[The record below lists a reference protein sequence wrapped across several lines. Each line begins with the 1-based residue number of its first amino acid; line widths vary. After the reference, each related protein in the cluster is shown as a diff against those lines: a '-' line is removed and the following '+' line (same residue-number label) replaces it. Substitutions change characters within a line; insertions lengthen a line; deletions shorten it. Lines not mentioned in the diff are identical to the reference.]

1 MSKYEAI
8 HFVDTAQAVWNY
20 SLFTDEDVHAFQ
32 HGTHSTL
39 YQLFGNK
46 QIEVLG
52 VQGTYFSV
60 WAPNAT
66 AVFVTGNFNDWNNEA
81 HPLKVRLEASGIW
94 EGFIPNIGQG
104 EVYKYHIHGY
114 NGVQLDKGD
123 PYAHYWELR
132 PQTASI
138 TWQTAYQWQDQQW
151 MEDRKIKNR
160 IDQPYSVYEVH
171 LASWMRPDKNN
182 PDAYNS
188 YTQLIDLLVPYVKDM
203 GFTHVELMPV
213 MEHPFDGSWG
223 YQGAGFF
230 APTSRFGNPQA
241 FAALVDAFHQ
251 ASIGVI
257 LDWVPSHFP
266 YDSHGLFMFDGAN
279 TYEYADMR
287 KGYHPDW
294 NSYIFNYK
302 RGEVKS
308 FLISSAKF
316 WCDQFHIDAL
326 RVDAVSSM
334 LRLDYSRAEGQWEP
348 NEFGGNGNLEA
359 IEFIKDLNITLYRD
373 FPAIQTIAEEASDW
387 PGISQ
392 PVFMDGL
399 GFGMKWMM
407 GWMHDTLN
415 YFKLDP
421 IMRSGAQDK
430 FSFSMMY
437 YHDEHFML
445 PLSHDEVV
453 HGKSPMLYKMPGDTW
468 QKFAN
473 LRLLY
478 SYMFLHPGAKL
489 MFMGNEFAATK
500 EWDFQSELQ
509 WDLLQYPN
517 HGGMKYCV
525 QELNALYKAHPALY
539 ELQYEEGGFEWVEL
553 NQRQEGIIAF
563 KRKAKDPDQ
572 AILVVFNMT
581 PVPRHQ
587 FPIRVKGKTIWK
599 EIFNSDDQAFWGSG
613 NVKNQNI
620 QCISVDGTN
629 QLQEIQLELPP
640 LAAVVLK

>member
-1 MSKYEAI
+1 
-8 HFVDTAQAVWNY
+8 
-20 SLFTDEDVHAFQ
+20 
-32 HGTHSTL
+32 
-39 YQLFGNK
+39 
-46 QIEVLG
+46 
-52 VQGTYFSV
+52 
-60 WAPNAT
+60 
-66 AVFVTGNFNDWNNEA
+66 
-81 HPLKVRLEASGIW
+81 
-94 EGFIPNIGQG
+94 
-104 EVYKYHIHGY
+104 
-114 NGVQLDKGD
+114 
-123 PYAHYWELR
+123 
-132 PQTASI
+132 
-138 TWQTAYQWQDQQW
+138 
-151 MEDRKIKNR
+151 
-160 IDQPYSVYEVH
+160 
-171 LASWMRPDKNN
+171 MRPDKNN
-182 PDAYNS
+182 PDSYNS
-188 YTQLIDLLVPYVKDM
+188 YTQLIDLMVPYVKDM
-203 GFTHVELMPV
+203 GFTHVEFMPV

-230 APTSRFGNPQA
+230 APTSRFGNPQE
-241 FAALVDAFHQ
+241 FAALVEAFHQ
-251 ASIGVI
+251 AGIGVI

-316 WCDQFHIDAL
+316 WCDQFHIDGL

-348 NEFGGNGNLEA
+348 NEFGGNGNIEA

-407 GWMHDTLN
+407 GWMHDSLD

-421 IMRSGAQDK
+421 IMRAGAQDK
-430 FSFSMMY
+430 FTFSMMY
-437 YHDEHFML
+437 YYDEHFML

-453 HGKSPMLYKMPGDTW
+453 HGKSPMLYKMPGDDW

-478 SYMFLHPGAKL
+478 AYMFLHPGAKL
-489 MFMGNEFAATK
+489 LFMGNEFAATK

-509 WDLLQYPN
+509 WDLLQHPS

-525 QELNALYKAHPALY
+525 QQLNALYKANRALY
-539 ELQYEEGGFEWVEL
+539 ELQYDKSGFEWVET
-553 NQRQEGIIAF
+553 NQRQEGILAF
-563 KRKAKDPDQ
+563 KRKGKNREDDL
-572 AILVVFNMT
+572 LVVFNMT
-581 PVPRHQ
+581 PLPKHQ
-587 FPIRVKGKTIWK
+587 FPIHVQGKATWK
-599 EIFNSDDQAFWGSG
+599 EVFNSDAKAFWGTG
-613 NVKNQNI
+613 EKQNNTV
-620 QCISVDGTN
+620 QGVVEDATTN
-629 QLQEIQLELPP
+629 MQTFYLELPP
-640 LAAVVLK
+640 LAAIVLN

>member
-1 MSKYEAI
+1 
-8 HFVDTAQAVWNY
+8 
-20 SLFTDEDVHAFQ
+20 
-32 HGTHSTL
+32 
-39 YQLFGNK
+39 
-46 QIEVLG
+46 
-52 VQGTYFSV
+52 
-60 WAPNAT
+60 
-66 AVFVTGNFNDWNNEA
+66 
-81 HPLKVRLEASGIW
+81 
-94 EGFIPNIGQG
+94 
-104 EVYKYHIHGY
+104 
-114 NGVQLDKGD
+114 
-123 PYAHYWELR
+123 
-132 PQTASI
+132 
-138 TWQTAYQWQDQQW
+138 
-151 MEDRKIKNR
+151 
-160 IDQPYSVYEVH
+160 
-171 LASWMRPDKNN
+171 
-182 PDAYNS
+182 
-188 YTQLIDLLVPYVKDM
+188 
-203 GFTHVELMPV
+203 
-213 MEHPFDGSWG
+213 
-223 YQGAGFF
+223 
-230 APTSRFGNPQA
+230 
-241 FAALVDAFHQ
+241 
-251 ASIGVI
+251 
-257 LDWVPSHFP
+257 
-266 YDSHGLFMFDGAN
+266 MFDGAN

>member
-1 MSKYEAI
+1 MSKYESL

-46 QIEVLG
+46 QIKVLG

-81 HPLKVRLEASGIW
+81 HPLKVRLESSGIW

-114 NGVQLDKGD
+114 KGVQLDKGD

-138 TWQTAYQWQDQQW
+138 TWQTDYSWKDQQW
-151 MEDRKIKNR
+151 IEDRKIKNR

-203 GFTHVELMPV
+203 GFTHVEFMPV

-266 YDSHGLFMFDGAN
+266 FDSHGLFMFDGAN

-407 GWMHDTLN
+407 GWMHDTLD

-453 HGKSPMLYKMPGDTW
+453 HGKSPMLYKMPGDAW

>member
-1 MSKYEAI
+1 MLKYEAI

-52 VQGTYFSV
+52 VCGTYFSV

-66 AVFVTGNFNDWNNEA
+66 AVFVTGNFNHWNNEQ
-81 HPLKVRLEASGIW
+81 HPLKVRLDASGIW
-94 EGFIPNIGQG
+94 EGFIPNVGQG

-114 NGVQLDKGD
+114 KGVQLDKGD
-123 PYAHYWELR
+123 PYAHFWELR
-132 PQTASI
+132 PETASI
-138 TWQTAYQWQDQQW
+138 TWQTEYEWRDEQWL
-151 MEDRKIKNR
+151 EDRKIKNR
-160 IDQPYSVYEVH
+160 TDQPYSVYEVH

-182 PDAYNS
+182 PDRYNS
-188 YTQLIDLLVPYVKDM
+188 YLQLIDLLVPYVKEM

-230 APTSRFGNPQA
+230 APTARFGNPQE

-251 ASIGVI
+251 SGIGVI

-334 LRLDYSRAEGQWEP
+334 LRLDYSREEGQWEP

-407 GWMHDTLN
+407 GWMHDTLD

-437 YHDEHFML
+437 YYDEHFML

-453 HGKSPMLYKMPGDTW
+453 HGKSPMLYKMPGDEW

-478 SYMFLHPGAKL
+478 TYMFLHPGAKL
-489 MFMGNEFAATK
+489 LFMGNEFGATK

-509 WDLLQYPN
+509 WDLLQYPS

-525 QELNALYKAHPALY
+525 QTLNTLYKSNPALY
-539 ELQYEEGGFEWVEL
+539 ELQYETGGFEWVEM

-563 KRKAKDPDQ
+563 KRNGKDVN
-572 AILVVFNMT
+572 ASILVVFNMT

-587 FPIRVKGKTIWK
+587 VPIHVYGKSIWK
-599 EIFNSDDQAFWGSG
+599 EIFNSDAKAFWGTG
-613 NVKNQNI
+613 NETNYNI
-620 QCISVDGTN
+620 KGVSVDGTN
-629 QLQEIQLELPP
+629 DWQVLHLDLPP
-640 LAAVVLK
+640 LAAIVLK